1 MTTAALQEMAQPKVE
16 KVVLNM
22 GIGVLKDDKG
32 AIEKVSSEL
41 AAIAGQK
48 PALRPARK
56 SVAGFNVRKGEP
68 VGLKVTLRGRR
79 MQAFLQKLFN
89 FVLPRLR
96 DFRGVSKDSF
106 DQNANFTLGISEHAV
121 FPEISL
127 GEIGKVRGLE
137 ITIVTNTK
145 DKEKAMKLMEE
156 LGMPFS
162 KNDQ

>member
-22 GIGVLKDDKG
+22 GIGALKDDKG

-96 DFRGVSKDSF
+96 DFRGVSRDSF

-156 LGMPFS
+156 LGMPFMKDTS
-162 KNDQ
+162 

>member
-1 MTTAALQEMAQPKVE
+1 MTIAALQEMAQPKVE

-22 GIGVLKDDKG
+22 GIGALKDDKG

-156 LGMPFS
+156 LGMPFMKDTS
-162 KNDQ
+162 